1 MARSHQLGL
10 QNSPPSS
17 IRAPQQETADSSP
30 RPHPPTGTGPA
41 HRLPT
46 TKCLAR
52 EQPVA
57 KTMLGLPSPSFH
69 TALYTRDQ
77 RPLSLLWLFSHSVM
91 SESFA
96 TPRTAACQAPLST
109 GPPRQEYWSGWPFPS
124 PGDLPNL
131 RIKSTSPA
139 LAGRFLITAPPGK
152 PGLCLK
158 SLQVHRDSGA
168 APG

>member
-1 MARSHQLGL
+1 MTLARSHQLGL

-30 RPHPPTGTGPA
+30 RPLPPTGTGPP

-46 TKCLAR
+46 TKCLAQ

-77 RPLSLLWLFSHSVM
+77 RPLSLLLWLFSHSVM
-91 SESFA
+91 SDSFA
-96 TPRTAACQAPLST
+96 TPRTADCQAPLST
-109 GPPRQEYWSGWPFPS
+109 GPPPRP
-124 PGDLPNL
+124 
-131 RIKSTSPA
+131 
-139 LAGRFLITAPPGK
+139 PPGK
-152 PGLCLK
+152 NTGVGGHFL
-158 SLQVHRDSGA
+158 LQGIF
-168 APG
+168 PT